1 MRNLYVFIEY
11 LNSDVRLMYN
21 MCMSLSRCVCMNK
34 NEHITA
40 FKDLVMDTR
49 FQVCLAQTLQ
59 TRQLSALCYLYL
71 SLSLSSGFN
80 EDQRSQ
86 TEAFRRKLARQ
97 RSSLNDGNLAGGSSA
112 LLNSE
117 WVRPALSVSHSGGDP
132 LRPLSKEPESSV
144 FTLNRDYFVTLM

>member
-1 MRNLYVFIEY
+1 MRNLYVYIEY
-11 LNSDVRLMYN
+11 LNSDLRLTYYN

-34 NEHITA
+34 NERIRA
-40 FKDLVMDTR
+40 SKDLIIDTR
-49 FQVCLAQTLQ
+49 FHWHG
-59 TRQLSALCYLYL
+59 SAPRSAIFISL

-112 LLNSE
+112 RLNSE
-117 WVRPALSVSHSGGDP
+117 WVRPVLSESHSGGDP